1 MKRRYWQ
8 QQMCIKI
15 SHGYLRKSIET
26 LNVLWKYERYCCTW
40 SSSITNRYCNH
51 PAIEC
56 NLYRRLF
63 IIAFYV
69 PTLNRCP
76 TIYERCLDLSA
87 YLKLSGAPGTWL
99 LRLHLV
105 YIQTSGSS
113 DMPYMICDVLVV
125 FLERHVLSY
134 VLSLFS
140 NSRIAFALLISL
152 VFMPVSRRYFY
163 YPYQSH
169 FSYCALLVKCSLN
182 WLYRIQSRTSLVK

>member
-15 SHGYLRKSIET
+15 SHGYSRKSIET
-26 LNVLWKYERYCCTW
+26 LNVLKGHWT
-40 SSSITNRYCNH
+40 SNIAVLDQDITDRRCNH
-51 PAIEC
+51 RVIDC
-56 NLYRRLF
+56 NRRLF
-63 IIAFYV
+63 LV

-87 YLKLSGAPGTWL
+87 YLILSGAPGTWL

-125 FLERHVLSY
+125 VFLERHILSH
-134 VLSLFS
+134 VLSLFCKFS
-140 NSRIAFALLISL
+140 HRLCLYLSYSG
-152 VFMPVSRRYFY
+152 PVEFFY
-163 YPYQSH
+163 YPCNRT
-169 FSYCALLVKCSLN
+169 FPYCVPFVIRPLN
-182 WLYRIQSRTSLVK
+182 WLYRIQSQTSLVK